1 MKKMLALLLAFVMI
15 FTMVACGAKDQA
27 SAPAA
32 DNKGAAAENNAEEKA
47 PVTIKFLHWQTE
59 ISEQIQAVID
69 DFQEEYPWITVE
81 QEIIPTSDW
90 SSVTAARIAGNDAID
105 IIGVEPMCDGLR
117 NSPAFFEN
125 NFLMDLSSLEC
136 VANFEDSVLNDEV
149 RCDGVLT
156 SLPISTQTMC
166 VYYNVDMF
174 NEYGIK
180 VPTTWSEFM
189 AACETL
195 KQNGVAPMA
204 LGGKDGWPCVNMTLQ
219 MLASDALRTTGT
231 DMYEKVWSN
240 EMTYENSGM
249 GNIMDRYADI
259 TANGYWYENPLAT
272 SYADAP
278 VIFATGKCG
287 MYEDGSWSSVQISD
301 CEPEFEVGVFA
312 LNATE
317 DASYNDQPV
326 KYGMTVGIANRTE
339 HPEEA
344 KLFVEYLFS
353 NEVYSKFV
361 NACAYMPAAKNVACE
376 DELTAT
382 IKELID
388 GRTVVPFAVSY
399 EVHLYD
405 EGWTY
410 DEVPGVQGIISGE
423 MTVQEA
429 KDLVQG
435 QIDAARAASQ
445 AG

>member
-1 MKKMLALLLAFVMI
+1 MKKMLALLLAFAMI
-15 FTMVACGAKDQA
+15 FAMVACGAKEQA

-81 QEIIPTSDW
+81 QEIVPTSDG

-105 IIGVEPMCDGLR
+105 VIGVQPKCDGLI
-117 NSPAFFEN
+117 NAPAFYEN
-125 NFLMDLSSLEC
+125 NFLMDLSSLAC
-136 VANFEDSVLNDEV
+136 VANFDESVLNDEV
-149 RCDGVLT
+149 RCDGALT
-156 SLPISTQTMC
+156 SLPISSQTMC
-166 VYYNVDMF
+166 VFYNVDMF
-174 NEYGIK
+174 NEYGIQ

-195 KQNGVAPMA
+195 KQNGIAPMA
-204 LGGKDGWPCVNMTLQ
+204 LGGKDGWPCVNMTIQ
-219 MLASDALRTTGT
+219 MMSSDAFVNTGF
-231 DMYEKVWSN
+231 DVYEKVWKG
-240 EMTYENSGM
+240 EMTYEESGW
-249 GNIMDRYADI
+249 GNVMDRYADM
-259 TANGYWYENPLAT
+259 TDNGYWYENPLAT
-272 SYADAP
+272 AYADAP
-278 VIFATGKCG
+278 VIFATGKCA
-287 MYEDGSWSSVQISD
+287 MYEDGSWSAVQISD
-301 CEPEFEVGVFA
+301 CEPDFEVGVFA

-339 HPEEA
+339 HAEES

-353 NEVYSKFV
+353 TEVYSEFV
-361 NACAYMPAAKNVACE
+361 NACAYMPTEKNVTV
-376 DELTAT
+376 DDKLTST

-388 GRTVVPFAVSY
+388 GRTVIPFSNAFEAPLYVEGFS
-399 EVHLYD
+399 YD
-405 EGWTY
+405 ET
-410 DEVPGVQGIISGE
+410 PAVQGIISGE
-423 MTVQEA
+423 MTAQEA

-435 QIDAARAASQ
+435 QIDAARAAAQ

>member
-69 DFQEEYPWITVE
+69 DFQAEYPWITVE
-81 QEIIPTSDW
+81 QEIVPTSDW

-105 IIGVEPMCDGLR
+105 VIGVQPKCDGVSG
-117 NSPAFFEN
+117 SPAFYEN
-125 NFLMDLSSLEC
+125 NFLMDLGSLAC
-136 VANFEDSVLNDEV
+136 VANFDESVLNDEV

-156 SLPISTQTMC
+156 SLPISSQTMC

-189 AACETL
+189 TACETL

-204 LGGKDGWPCVNMTLQ
+204 LGGKDGWPCVNMTIQL
-219 MLASDALRTTGT
+219 LSSDVFQTVGF
-231 DMYEKVWSN
+231 DVYEKVWN
-240 EMTYENSGM
+240 GEMTYENSGW
-249 GNIMDRYADI
+249 GNALDRYVEM
-259 TANGYWYENPLAT
+259 TENGYWYENPLAT

-301 CEPEFEVGVFA
+301 CEPDFEVGVFA
-312 LNATE
+312 LNGTE
-317 DASYNDQPV
+317 NAYDLQPV

-339 HPEEA
+339 HPEES

-353 NEVYSKFV
+353 NEVYAEFV
-361 NACAYMPAAKNVACE
+361 NACAYMPTEKNVEVE
-376 DELTAT
+376 DKLTAT

-388 GRTVVPFAVSY
+388 GRTVIPFSAAF
-399 EVHLYD
+399 EAPLYA
-405 EGWTY
+405 EGFTY
-410 DEVPGVQGIISGE
+410 DEVPAVQGIISGE
-423 MTVQEA
+423 MTGQEA
-429 KDLVQG
+429 KALVQG
-435 QIDAARAASQ
+435 QIDAARAAVN